1 MTHTAWVESSLAI
14 LLNVT
19 AGKTLGKC
27 VKTRLLSLV
36 AGEHARFS
44 SYQVKMKISQDHNR
58 MTE

>member
-27 VKTRLLSLV
+27 VKTQLLSLV
-36 AGEHARFS
+36 AGEHLSGENENITRP
-44 SYQVKMKISQDHNR
+44 QQDD
-58 MTE
+58 